1 MINQQNNTTKK
12 PLNQNKMKATLQ
24 RRAKRLI
31 KADWVDFRFFFIN
44 KCYKNKQT
52 NNEEGC

>member
-1 MINQQNNTTKK
+1 
-12 PLNQNKMKATLQ
+12 MKATLQ